1 MMNIRKANAKDIPD
15 LLRLLSQV
23 LCVHHRGR
31 PDLFRKGA
39 VKYTENELR
48 ELLCDPERPIFVSE
62 NEEGAITGYCF
73 GIFQQ
78 HVNDNILTGIKTLY
92 IDDLCIDEACRG
104 QHIGTSLYRHA
115 VEFAKNEGC
124 YNVTLNVWA
133 LNDDAIAFYKA
144 LGMSVQ
150 KIGMEEIL

>member
-1 MMNIRKANAKDIPD
+1 MTIRKATPGDIPS

-23 LCVHHRGR
+23 LDVHHKGR
-31 PDLFRKGA
+31 PDLFKGGA
-39 VKYTENELR
+39 VKYTSEEL
-48 ELLCDPERPIFVSE
+48 ESLLADPMRPVFVSE
-62 NEEGAITGYCF
+62 NEDGYITGYCF

-78 HVNDNILTGIKTLY
+78 HLDNNILTDIKTLY
-92 IDDLCIDEACRG
+92 IDDLCIDETCRG
-104 QHIGTSLYRHA
+104 QHIGTALYNYMKG
-115 VEFAKNEGC
+115 FAKAEGC

-133 LNDDAIAFYKA
+133 LNEGAIDFYKA